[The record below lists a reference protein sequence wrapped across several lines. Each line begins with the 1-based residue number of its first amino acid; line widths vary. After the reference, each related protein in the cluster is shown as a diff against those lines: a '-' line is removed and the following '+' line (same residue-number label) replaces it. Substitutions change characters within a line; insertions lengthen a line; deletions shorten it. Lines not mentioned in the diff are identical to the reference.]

1 MERLKVKDLQ
11 FYYGVT
17 QILKDINF
25 ELKKGEIK
33 TIVGPS
39 GGGKTTLLRLCAD
52 LLDVTEGEILNS
64 FKKSAFVFQD
74 ARLLPWKNAVENIA
88 MPLAKKDKESL
99 EKASEL
105 AIRFGLE
112 KEDLVKYPKDLSGGM
127 KQRVNFARALIIKPD
142 LLFLD
147 EPFSALD
154 VGLKE
159 DLQHYILEA
168 NSEELMSVLCITHD
182 LMEAVR
188 LSDSVLLLKSDP
200 GEIVKSYDFTQPK
213 LKRDYTNLF
222 DKTHELLKEDIV
234 RHTFEIKVS
243 L

>member
-1 MERLKVKDLQ
+1 
-11 FYYGVT
+11 
-17 QILKDINF
+17 
-25 ELKKGEIK
+25 
-33 TIVGPS
+33 
-39 GGGKTTLLRLCAD
+39 
-52 LLDVTEGEILNS
+52 DVTEGEILNS

-200 GEIVKSYDFTQPK
+200 GEIVKSYDFTLPK
-213 LKRDYTNLF
+213 LKRDYTYLF

>member
-159 DLQHYILEA
+159 DLQHYVLEA

-188 LSDSVLLLKSDP
+188 LSDSVFLLKSDP
-200 GEIVKSYDFTQPK
+200 GEIVKSYDFTLPK
-213 LKRDYTNLF
+213 LKRDYTYLF